1 MTQQQPEAP
10 KVQPLTDEQISQIA
24 SVRIHPG
31 IGVSRVGNSEDEY
44 YIGPEVLDPPLAPF
58 GSTRDAS
65 GAIKRQAARFRL
77 YGYDCHGK
85 VVAEVTPSAN
95 TEVEWTVHMAN
106 RKGQWF
112 EFDAA
117 MDLQATKNISV
128 DLRNPHVK
136 GKNREA
142 LAIDPGAKSI
152 TGSNTQGSEYQ
163 LNGNFQ
169 GTGVLLGEL
178 RTDSD
183 GRLLVLPGHG
193 VSASPENTPIFI
205 KKKPGSFNNAAGWY
219 DDIADGPVSAK
230 VTING
235 QAFDAD
241 RAWVIS
247 SPPNFGQDLTS
258 WRTLDDLLRSTYIQ
272 AGMMSLPAQVSFQD
286 HVRPILERMTGL
298 QWVNKGISAMFGGD
312 APLNFQDVGLMEKLA
327 MKPPTGGTDTY
338 GELRRT
344 VYNSF
349 RSTNGNEED
358 ISAWPWEYGDT
369 YGYSDPK
376 EAQAVA
382 ALQYLRLPAYYDYF
396 LTAWVKGDFES
407 DYKPNARKAEVLEDL
422 PLAEQPESLDRSAM
436 HFCLADAFHPGCE
449 LTWPIRHASMYR
461 APYRIKERP
470 AGVAEPDYGT
480 KLDQDKVLS
489 MNGPLYEQ
497 GPGDLS
503 RWMALPWQG
512 DTAYCRSGYDMEYDP
527 YVPTFWPAH
536 VPNQVLTLDDYNIVC
551 DTSKTK
557 AQRLAAFHNRP
568 SWLRQLP
575 AKESIAN
582 QMIYMVEHFGEMGVL
597 EAKPRPADMPELPE
611 MLYVENLKPAKQ
623 SLLSASMQDTAAPE
637 ALTDEQ
643 RMLKQAGWESVEQ
656 RDEFLNIKFRGRV

>member
-1 MTQQQPEAP
+1 MSKKKP
-10 KVQPLTDEQISQIA
+10 KTPDVQLLTDEQLGQIT

-31 IGVSRVGNSEDEY
+31 IGVSRVGDSKEEY

-58 GSTRDAS
+58 GSTRDAK

-77 YGYDCHGK
+77 YGYDADGN
-85 VVAEVTPSAN
+85 VVGELNPSK
-95 TEVEWTVHMAN
+95 TTKVEWTVHMAN
-106 RKGQWF
+106 RKAQWF

-117 MDLQATKNISV
+117 MDLQATKNITV
-128 DLRNPHVK
+128 DLRNPTVK
-136 GKNREA
+136 GKYRDA

-152 TGSNTQGSEYQ
+152 SGTNTQDPKNQ
-163 LNGNFQ
+163 LVGYFQ
-169 GTGVLLGEL
+169 GTPVMIGEL
-178 RTDSD
+178 RTDEA

-193 VSASPENTPIFI
+193 VSASPEDEPIFI
-205 KKKPGSFNNAAGWY
+205 LAKPGSFNNAAGWY

-230 VTING
+230 VSIKG
-235 QAFDAD
+235 KEFDAD

-247 SPPNFGQDLTS
+247 SPPNYGQDLTS

-272 AGMMSLPAQVSFQD
+272 AGMMSLPKEVSFQE

-298 QWVNKGISAMFGGD
+298 QWVNKGIAAMFGGD
-312 APLNFQDVGLMEKLA
+312 APLNFQDAGLMEKLA
-327 MKPPTGGTDTY
+327 MKPQKDGTDPY

-376 EAQAVA
+376 EAAAVA
-382 ALQYLRLPAYYDYF
+382 ALQYLRLPEYYNYF
-396 LTAWVKGDFES
+396 LTAWVNGDFKS
-407 DYKPNARKAEVLEDL
+407 DYKPNARKAETLEDV
-422 PLAEQPESLDRSAM
+422 PLQLQPESLDRSAM

-480 KLDQDKVLS
+480 KLDQDKVLA
-489 MNGPLYEQ
+489 MNGPLYDQ

-536 VPNQVLTLDDYNIVC
+536 VPNQVLTLDDYKKVC
-551 DTSKTK
+551 NTKLSKEE
-557 AQRLAAFHNRP
+557 RLAAFHNRP

-582 QMIYMVEHFGEMGVL
+582 QMIYMVNHFGEMGIL
-597 EAKPRPADMPELPE
+597 EAQPRPEDMPELPE
-611 MLYVENLKPAKQ
+611 MIYVENLKPTKNSELKMA
-623 SLLSASMQDTAAPE
+623 LLAAPAPE
-637 ALTDEQ
+637 TLTADQ

-656 RDEFLNIKFRGRV
+656 RDEFLEVKFRGRV